1 LPVSANP
8 KISQRLP
15 AVALDRVMF
24 VNRLCYDE
32 QLHYVLRFEG
42 RLDEVR
48 LRRAIRLAMDV
59 EPVFGCR
66 YVPEKKPYW
75 ERRSDLDSLR
85 LCEVVET
92 ADVQSELE
100 LFAARPSDATRDPLV
115 QACIVRDASDS
126 LCLKVNHVPTDGAG
140 GKDLLYLIAAIY
152 RALEKDPSYRA
163 APNRGDRGAGQL
175 FRRFGWRR
183 SLAAVA
189 YPALAPPESVW
200 KFPTGDLQDIGKR
213 MFASRRLDP
222 AQSKALR
229 EYALEAGATL
239 NDVLLAALFRALW
252 RFLDFACDLPQP
264 VWVPVDFRGY
274 LPSGKTGAICNYIGM
289 MYPVLSRIH
298 GEPFEG
304 TLRRLQQNSPSTE
317 NRERFA
323 LYFSLL
329 IALTHHCFLE
339 RMEARMERIARKAL
353 ETRSTA
359 VHFSNNRTLS
369 LPKLDFGLSIIDAD
383 QFVSAAIPPGLLMAV
398 LSFRGSMKFAITYF
412 NRAMKT
418 EDVERFFDIF
428 QEELS
433 SITERPAL
441 AAAAQ
446 AGS

>member
-1 LPVSANP
+1 M
-8 KISQRLP
+8 
-15 AVALDRVMF
+15 MF

-32 QLHYVLRFEG
+32 QLHYVLKFKG
-42 RLDEVR
+42 HLDEV
-48 LRRAIRLAMDV
+48 LFRRAIRVAMDA

-66 YVPEKKPYW
+66 YVPDKKPYW
-75 ERRSDLDSLR
+75 ERRNDLDSLR
-85 LCEVVET
+85 LCDVVET
-92 ADVQSELE
+92 DDVQRELE
-100 LFAARPSDATRDPLV
+100 RFAARPSDATRDPLV
-115 QACIVRDASDS
+115 EACIVRDASDS

-140 GKDLLYLIAAIY
+140 AKELLYLIAGLY

-163 APNRGDRGAGQL
+163 APNLGHRGFGQL

-183 SLAAVA
+183 SLAAITH
-189 YPALAPPESVW
+189 PPLAPPKNVW
-200 KFPTGDLQDIGKR
+200 QFPTGDLQDIGTRK
-213 MFASRRLDP
+213 FAARRLDP
-222 AQSKALR
+222 LQSKALR
-229 EYALEAGATL
+229 EYAIETGGTL

-289 MYPVLSRIH
+289 MYPALSRIH

-304 TLRRLQQNSPSTE
+304 TLQRLQQNSLSAE

-323 LYFSLL
+323 LFFSLL

-339 RMEARMERIARKAL
+339 RRGLRMERIARKTL

-369 LPKLDFGLSIIDAD
+369 LPKLDFGLPIIDAD
-383 QFVSAAIPPGLLMAV
+383 QFVSAAIPPGLLLAV
-398 LSFRGSMKFAITYF
+398 LLFRGSIKFAITYF
-412 NRAMKT
+412 DRAMKT

-428 QEELS
+428 LEELS
-433 SITERPAL
+433 SVTERPAL